1 MIDVDLARR
10 LRDAGLRWRPS
21 PGDRFVVERLVDSD
35 EGVGDVF
42 TLSDMTIEAH
52 EHPTGTVLGF
62 NGTTEWALDS
72 VAADDALWLPR
83 EDQLRELLGSTFV
96 SLTRVLVDGEPLAY
110 RVTVALD
117 GAAATGPDSVHVAAD
132 PETAYAHALLAYVDA
147 SLRLDG
153 PEEADEPS
161 TDGLRGD
168 AGLDGD
174 ATK

>member
-21 PGDRFVVERLVDSD
+21 PGDRFVVERLVDRD

-110 RVTVALD
+110 RVTAALD

-153 PEEADEPS
+153 P
-161 TDGLRGD
+161 DGGG
-168 AGLDGD
+168 AEHDGD
-174 ATK
+174 ATN

>member
-35 EGVGDVF
+35 DGVGDVF

-132 PETAYAHALLAYVDA
+132 PETAYAHALLAYIDV

-153 PEEADEPS
+153 P
-161 TDGLRGD
+161 DGSDGGGPRG

-174 ATK
+174 ATN